1 LSDGVSALNRYPDV
15 FTEADHLPAGEVV
28 LNFKLKAHPLVAY
41 KFYPSLFP
49 KFHPDGLPAKYANA
63 VH

>member
-1 LSDGVSALNRYPDV
+1 M
-15 FTEADHLPAGEVV
+15 PAGEVV

-41 KFYPSLFP
+41 KFYPTLFS
-49 KFHPDGLPAKYANA
+49 KFYPDGLPAKYANA